1 MNAARRLTPN
11 SPVPNLN
18 AVEDALS
25 SAEAVL
31 ANRGDYTTAEVL
43 AAGQIIATLYSAW
56 KCS

>member
-1 MNAARRLTPN
+1 MNNARRLTPN
-11 SPVPNLN
+11 TPVPHPN
-18 AVEDALS
+18 AVEDALA

-31 ANRGDYTTAEVL
+31 ANRGDYSTAEVL